1 MPSLLLLV
9 FLIEVFTHI
18 VNTIGAA
25 TINNLLWN
33 LYLALPTKT
42 SRDQAARKKLQKE
55 FLEVR
60 HELNATSSQ
69 DQFAKWAKLRRQHD
83 KLLEQLEKTKTSG
96 DATKTKFDST
106 VRIVRWAA
114 TSGLRFVIPF
124 WYAKQPMFWLPKGWF
139 PYYVEWILSFPRA
152 PLGSVSITSWQ
163 LACTAVV
170 MLVSDTMAA
179 VIGLVLGAGPQME
192 QPMSSGVGEK
202 QGAGPRPASQSARS
216 KKDS

>member
-42 SRDQAARKKLQKE
+42 SRDQATKKKLQKE

-83 KLLEQLEKTKTSG
+83 KLLEQLEKTKISG

-106 VRIVRWAA
+106 VGVVRWAA

-179 VIGLVLGAGPQME
+179 VMGLVLGAGPQME
-192 QPMSSGVGEK
+192 QPMSSGGGEK
-202 QGAGPRPASQSARS
+202 QGAGPRPASQSARG

>member
-9 FLIEVFTHI
+9 FLVEVFTHI

-42 SRDQAARKKLQKE
+42 SRDLAEKKRLQKE
-55 FLEVR
+55 FLKVR

-106 VRIVRWAA
+106 VGVGRWAA
-114 TSGLRFVIPF
+114 TSGLRFIIPF

-152 PLGSVSITSWQ
+152 PLGSISITSWQ
-163 LACTAVV
+163 LACTAIV

-179 VIGLVLGAGPQME
+179 GMGLVLGASPQME
-192 QPMSSGVGEK
+192 QPMSSGGEEK
-202 QGAGPRPASQSARS
+202 QGAGPTPASQSARS